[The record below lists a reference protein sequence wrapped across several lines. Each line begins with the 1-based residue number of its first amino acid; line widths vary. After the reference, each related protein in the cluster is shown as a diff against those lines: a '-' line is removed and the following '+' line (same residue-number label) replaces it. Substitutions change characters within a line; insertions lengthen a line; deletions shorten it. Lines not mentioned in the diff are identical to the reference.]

1 MRVIPM
7 ETASR
12 SSRGGKTGPFSAAS
26 SSLRSPDDRFY
37 LTLTVFCARD
47 ENPAVSLTV
56 TLTMN
61 VPRLR

>member
-12 SSRGGKTGPFSAAS
+12 SSRGGKPTLLSCFEQLEEG
-26 SSLRSPDDRFY
+26 PDDRFY

-56 TLTMN
+56 TLTMK